1 MAATLL
7 PDAGHALYW
16 IIWGGIDSRPG
27 RATIVGGS
35 DERIPFAWKTR
46 CLVISGDIS
55 AEETNAGPAG
65 RASDGFDFR
74 SVLDAV
80 RGADVEVVA
89 PSDGVIRV
97 TVTFHHARVAF
108 WRIAGRYRLVV
119 DIGIVDVAV

>member
-27 RATIVGGS
+27 RATIVGGG
-35 DERIPFAWKTR
+35 DKRIPFAWETR

-74 SVLDAV
+74 RILAAV

-89 PSDGVIRV
+89 ACDGVIRV
-97 TVTFHHARVAF
+97 TLTFHQPPMASGRVA
-108 WRIAGRYRLVV
+108 
-119 DIGIVDVAV
+119 